1 MSSGYIPANQI
12 AVGNSTNGI
21 AGSSNFTFDGTRF
34 KSVAGLY
41 WPNRLVSGAGN
52 VLATDVVVLT
62 NSGAAAFAMNMPAA
76 TAAPKQIFI
85 CSDLAGS
92 ANANNVTFNLAAG
105 DTIRGFAMF
114 LLKNNYATICVTNDG
129 VNLWQVLWAYD
140 GT

>member
-34 KSVAGLY
+34 KAVAGLY

-52 VLATDVVVLT
+52 VLATDVVVFT
-62 NSGAAAFAMNMPAA
+62 NSGGGAFAMNMPLA

-85 CSDLAGS
+85 LSDLAGS
-92 ANANNVTFNLAAG
+92 ATGSNVQFNLAGG
-105 DTIRGFAMF
+105 DTIRGGGFF
-114 LLKNNYATICVTNDG
+114 LLKTNFATICVTNDG
-129 VNLWQVLWAYD
+129 VNLWQALWAYD